1 MPDYKQDI
9 RPQADSLKIVELFE
23 TVQGEGIFIGV
34 PSVFFRTGMC
44 NLECAGC
51 DTKWDDWKE
60 TSTDAAIVAI
70 LKYNAKHVVFTGGE
84 PTLHQEALAKVMH
97 GLPVSYIFTVETN
110 GAVPITNEY
119 LLERVNLWSFSP
131 KVGTLGFDEKFSR
144 DVVIRNLAITQP
156 RNQIKYVLDPSIEE
170 HVNSVFEFQ
179 KRVDAIWP
187 RSIDAER
194 IFFQPYDTETLVNI
208 YHAPGLDDR
217 DVYLRRFAALTKL
230 VMERSGSR
238 FRVQPQMHKLL
249 SYR

>member
-1 MPDYKQDI
+1 MPTYKQDV

-51 DTKWDDWKE
+51 DTKWDEWKE
-60 TSTDAAIVAI
+60 TSTDESIVAI
-70 LKYNAKHVVFTGGE
+70 LRNKAKHVVFTGGE
-84 PTLHQEALAKVMH
+84 PTLHQAALAKVMR

-110 GAVPITNEY
+110 GAVPITDEY

-131 KVGTLGFDEKFSR
+131 KVGTLGHDEKFSH
-144 DVVIRNLAITQP
+144 DVVIRNLERTASH
-156 RNQIKYVLDPSIEE
+156 NQIKYVLDPSIEA
-170 HVNSVFEFQ
+170 HVDSVFDFQ

-187 RSIDAER
+187 NGIADER

-208 YHAPGLDDR
+208 YHGPGLDDR